1 MFNTFNMGVGMSVT
15 VPREQADRALAVLRE
30 QGEEAYVMGEITA
43 GGEQIENGGRA
54 QGGLLD
60 PRPQAAG
67 CLTRSGRTC
76 PHRWR
81 PWAAGGWGR
90 SC

>member
-43 GGEQIENGGRA
+43 GGERVV
-54 QGGLLD
+54 L
-60 PRPQAAG
+60 
-67 CLTRSGRTC
+67 C
-76 PHRWR
+76 
-81 PWAAGGWGR
+81 
-90 SC
+90 